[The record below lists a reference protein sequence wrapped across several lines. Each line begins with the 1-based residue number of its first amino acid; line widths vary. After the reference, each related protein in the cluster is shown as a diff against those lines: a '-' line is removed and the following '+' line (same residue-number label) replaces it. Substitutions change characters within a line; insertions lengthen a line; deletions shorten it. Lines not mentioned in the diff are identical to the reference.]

1 MPKNETNTI
10 QINNLSVCYQGM
22 MALNNI
28 SLTIPAGK
36 ITGIIGPNGAGKS
49 TFLKGML
56 GLVQAESSSIQIGSS
71 NLKEEKKR
79 IAYVEQRSLLDL
91 SFPIN
96 VLEVVL
102 LGSYPKLGLLKRPG
116 KQEKNEA
123 LNALETVQLADFEKR
138 QIGELS
144 GGQLQR
150 VFIARVLMQNADIII
165 LDEPFVGIDM
175 TSEKVIID
183 ILKQLRDR
191 GKTIIIV
198 HHDLHKV
205 SYYFDELIILNKEL
219 IANGPVSTT
228 FTNRNIQEAYGD
240 SMGDI
245 IIKGVADA

>member
-1 MPKNETNTI
+1 MS
-10 QINNLSVCYQGM
+10 INNNILTIKHLTVSYQGQK
-22 MALNNI
+22 ALNDI
-28 SLTIPAGK
+28 SLQIPAGK

-56 GLVQAESSSIQIGSS
+56 GL
-71 NLKEEKKR
+71 LKTDSRTVLLGEQLLDTQKKR
-79 IAYVEQRSLLDL
+79 IAYVEQRSALDL

-102 LGSYPKLGLLKRPG
+102 LGTYPKLGLMKRPK
-116 KQEKNEA
+116 KQEKEQA
-123 LNALETVQLADFEKR
+123 LKALKTVQLEEFAKR

-150 VFIARVLMQNADIII
+150 VFIARVLAQEADIIV

-175 TSEKVIID
+175 TSEKVIMD
-183 ILKQLRDR
+183 ILKQLKEA
-191 GKTIIIV
+191 GKTIVIV

-205 SYYFDELIILNKEL
+205 AHYFDEVIILKKKL
-219 IANGPVSTT
+219 IACGPVATT
-228 FTNRNIQEAYGD
+228 FTNKNIQLAYGET
-240 SMGDI
+240 MGDI

>member
-1 MPKNETNTI
+1 MPKNKTNTI
-10 QINNLSVCYQGM
+10 TINNLSVRYQGQL
-22 MALNNI
+22 ALKNI

-56 GLVQAESSSIQIGSS
+56 GLVQSESDLVNIGSIH
-71 NLKEEKKR
+71 LKDEKKR

-102 LGSYPKLGLLKRPG
+102 LGSYPKLGLFKRPG

-123 LNALETVQLADFEKR
+123 LKALETVKLADFEKR

-150 VFIARVLMQNADIII
+150 VFIARVLTQDADIII

-183 ILKQLRDR
+183 ILKELRDS

-205 SYYFDELIILNKEL
+205 SYYFDEIIILNKTL

-228 FTNRNIQEAYGD
+228 FTNKNIRKAYGD

-245 IIKGVADA
+245 IIKGVTDE

>member
-1 MPKNETNTI
+1 MSNNNHLTI
-10 QINNLSVCYQGM
+10 TQLSVSYQGQK
-22 MALNNI
+22 ALTDL
-28 SLTIPAGK
+28 SLEIPAGK

-56 GLVQAESSSIQIGSS
+56 GLIKTDTRTVLAGKESIDTQ
-71 NLKEEKKR
+71 KKR
-79 IAYVEQRSLLDL
+79 IAYVEQRSALDL

-102 LGSYPKLGLLKRPG
+102 LGTYPKLGILKRPK
-116 KQEKNEA
+116 KQEQEKA
-123 LNALETVQLADFEKR
+123 LAALKTVQLETFSKR

-150 VFIARVLMQNADIII
+150 VFIARVLTQEADIII

-183 ILKQLRDR
+183 ILQQLKKM
-191 GKTIIIV
+191 GKSILIV

-205 SYYFDELIILNKEL
+205 AHYFDDVIILKKKL
-219 IANGPVSTT
+219 IAAGPVATT
-228 FTNRNIQEAYGD
+228 FTNKNIQLAYGD
-240 SMGDI
+240 TMGDI
-245 IIKGVADA
+245 RIKGVADA